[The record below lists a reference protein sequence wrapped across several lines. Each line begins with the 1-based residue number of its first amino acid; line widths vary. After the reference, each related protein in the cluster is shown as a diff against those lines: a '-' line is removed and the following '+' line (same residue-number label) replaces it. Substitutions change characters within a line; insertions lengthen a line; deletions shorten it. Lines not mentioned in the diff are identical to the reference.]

1 MNKSLTPRS
10 APQPPKGGAAALQ
23 STPFRGQG
31 GLTPPLGGLGATP
44 QDVCFQ
50 LFADK
55 IDYYHHWY
63 HDRPMLIT
71 SERRDELRRMQA
83 LLYKCIVYMAE
94 HYREWVPQYM
104 PLDDKVMEIL
114 DRQSRYPFRAGAYRP
129 DYLISDDG
137 RLLFVEITSRFF
149 GHGIWAN
156 YPSEAMAQQFMA
168 EHQPSAPQPPEG
180 GAKRC
185 AATPPSG
192 GWGAYNSL
200 LTYMRD
206 IIPPLGGQGASIYVL
221 KSSDRGSESTFYTKF
236 YEYYGHEVTIYEAAE
251 VEANIDQWSHDAVV
265 FSALNQHDLLSFKM
279 ETLQAMID
287 VRMLNDFRT
296 IFLTHDKRFL
306 HLIFVDDFTRQCL
319 TEEETTF
326 LRQHT
331 IPTYLAQQAPQPPK
345 GGAAAQQDTPFRGQE
360 GLTPPLGGLGAEAD
374 AWEDALLHKDRYILK
389 PYDLGKSVG
398 LYAGVMTD
406 EETWRKIL
414 APQPPKGGE
423 PTGCAATPPLG
434 GWGAGRVLHSA
445 DPVYYSR
452 LKEYAQ
458 KNRNHPTEAESLLW
472 SVLSGKGLDG
482 VKFRRQHI
490 IGQYIADFVCLDKGL
505 VVELDGHHHSLPPFC
520 EDDAVRTEYLNKEG
534 YHVIRFTNE
543 QVIHHLDDTLKQIRA
558 ALRTP
563 PLGGWGA
570 YILQP
575 FIKQRTY
582 PCVWEGK
589 HYDEYVCGMMLCMDD
604 RYFDSG
610 VFRTSSAPVTN
621 KVDDRKMCV
630 IHSDDEELKKYCY
643 VL

>member
-1 MNKSLTPRS
+1 MTC
-10 APQPPKGGAAALQ
+10 
-23 STPFRGQG
+23 
-31 GLTPPLGGLGATP
+31 

-55 IDYYHHWY
+55 TDYYHHWY
-63 HDRPMLIT
+63 HAKPMLIT
-71 SERRDELRRMQA
+71 SERREELRRMQA

-94 HYREWVPQYM
+94 HYREWVPEYM
-104 PLDDKVMEIL
+104 PLDEKVMEIL

-129 DYLISDDG
+129 DYIISEDG

-156 YPSEAMAQQFMA
+156 YPSVVKAQQFMA
-168 EHQPSAPQPPEG
+168 EHP
-180 GAKRC
+180 GA
-185 AATPPSG
+185 S
-192 GWGAYNSL
+192 WESSYDEL

-206 IIPPLGGQGASIYVL
+206 IIPAGRPLYVL

-251 VEANIDQWSHDAVV
+251 VEEHIDQWSHDAMV

-296 IFLTHDKRFL
+296 IFLAHDKRFL
-306 HLIFVDDFTRQCL
+306 HLIFVDDFTRECL
-319 TEEETTF
+319 TEEETSF

-331 IPTYLAQQAPQPPK
+331 IPTYLPPK
-345 GGAAAQQDTPFRGQE
+345 GTMDNGQ
-360 GLTPPLGGLGAEAD
+360 LTIDNSEI
-374 AWEDALLHKDRYILK
+374 WEDALQHKDRYILK

-406 EETWRKIL
+406 EDTWK
-414 APQPPKGGE
+414 
-423 PTGCAATPPLG
+423 
-434 GWGAGRVLHSA
+434 
-445 DPVYYSR
+445 
-452 LKEYAQ
+452 
-458 KNRNHPTEAESLLW
+458 SLLT
-472 SVLSGKGLDG
+472 SHLS
-482 VKFRRQHI
+482 
-490 IGQYIADFVCLDKGL
+490 
-505 VVELDGHHHSLPPFC
+505 SL
-520 EDDAVRTEYLNKEG
+520 TS
-534 YHVIRFTNE
+534 
-543 QVIHHLDDTLKQIRA
+543 Q
-558 ALRTP
+558 
-563 PLGGWGA
+563 

-575 FIKQRTY
+575 FIHQRTY

-621 KVDDRKMCV
+621 KVDHRKMCV
-630 IHSDDEELKKYCY
+630 IHSDDEEFEKTMKTKCY
-643 VL
+643 ML

>member
-1 MNKSLTPRS
+1 MQMKNP
-10 APQPPKGGAAALQ
+10 
-23 STPFRGQG
+23 TPF
-31 GLTPPLGGLGATP
+31 
-44 QDVCFQ
+44 DVCRQ

-55 IDYYHHWY
+55 TEYYHHWY
-63 HDRPMLIT
+63 HAKPMLIT

-94 HYREWVPQYM
+94 HYREWVSEYM
-104 PLDDKVMEIL
+104 PLEEKVMEIL

-137 RLLFVEITSRFF
+137 RLLLVEITSRFF

-156 YPSEAMAQQFMA
+156 YPSVVKAQQFMA
-168 EHQPSAPQPPEG
+168 EHP
-180 GAKRC
+180 GA
-185 AATPPSG
+185 S
-192 GWGAYNSL
+192 WESSYNEL

-206 IIPPLGGQGASIYVL
+206 IIPAGRPLYVL

-236 YEYYGHEVTIYEAAE
+236 YEYYGHEVTVYEAAE

-296 IFLTHDKRFL
+296 IFLAHDKRFL

-319 TEEETTF
+319 TEEETAF

-331 IPTYLAQQAPQPPK
+331 IPTYLPPQQAPHPPK
-345 GGAAAQQDTPFRGQE
+345 GGVAAQQDTPFRGQE
-360 GLTPPLGGLGAEAD
+360 GLTPPLEGLG
-374 AWEDALLHKDRYILK
+374 AWEDALIHKDNYILK

-406 EETWRKIL
+406 EDTWRKIITCQPL
-414 APQPPKGGE
+414 APQPPKGG
-423 PTGCAATPPLG
+423 
-434 GWGAGRVLHSA
+434 GRVLHSA

-490 IGQYIADFVCLDKGL
+490 IGQYIADFVCLDKGV

-534 YHVIRFTNE
+534 YYVIRFTNE

-563 PLGGWGA
+563 PLGGRGA

-575 FIKQRTY
+575 FIQQRTY

-630 IHSDDEELKKYCY
+630 IHSDAEELKKKCY
-643 VL
+643 IL

>member
-1 MNKSLTPRS
+1 MNKH
-10 APQPPKGGAAALQ
+10 QPPYPLKGEKPTECTA
-23 STPFRGQG
+23 
-31 GLTPPLGGLGATP
+31 TPPLGGLGASP
-44 QDVCFQ
+44 QDVCAK
-50 LFADK
+50 LFAGK
-55 IDYYHHWY
+55 LDYYHHWY
-63 HDRPMLIT
+63 HSKPMLIT

-83 LLYKCIVYMAE
+83 LLYKCIAYMAE
-94 HYREWVPQYM
+94 HYREWVPKYM
-104 PLDDKVMEIL
+104 PLDEKVMEIL

-156 YPSEAMAQQFMA
+156 YPSVVKAEQFMA
-168 EHQPSAPQPPEG
+168 EHQPSAPQPPKG

-236 YEYYGHEVTIYEAAE
+236 YEYYGHEVTVYEAAE

-279 ETLQAMID
+279 DTLQAMID

-296 IFLTHDKRFL
+296 IFLAHDKRFL

-319 TEEETTF
+319 TPEETAF

-331 IPTYLAQQAPQPPK
+331 IPTYLYNNMYK
-345 GGAAAQQDTPFRGQE
+345 E
-360 GLTPPLGGLGAEAD
+360 M
-374 AWEDALLHKDRYILK
+374 WEDALNHKDKYILK

-414 APQPPKGGE
+414 APQPPK
-423 PTGCAATPPLG
+423 
-434 GWGAGRVLHSA
+434 GAGRVLHSA

-543 QVIHHLDDTLKQIRA
+543 QVIHHLDDTLEQIRA
-558 ALRTP
+558 ALQTP
-563 PLGGWGA
+563 PLGGRGA

-575 FIKQRTY
+575 FIHQRTY

>member
-1 MNKSLTPRS
+1 MGSSAWATSQNFLRMNKH
-10 APQPPKGGAAALQ
+10 QPPYPLKGEKPTECIA
-23 STPFRGQG
+23 
-31 GLTPPLGGLGATP
+31 TPPLGGLRATP
-44 QDVCFQ
+44 QDVCCQ

-55 IDYYHHWY
+55 TAYYHQWY

-94 HYREWVPQYM
+94 HYREWVPRYM
-104 PLDDKVMEIL
+104 PLDDKVMEVL

-129 DYLISDDG
+129 DYLIREDG
-137 RLLFVEITSRFF
+137 QLLLVEITSRFF

-156 YPSEAMAQQFMA
+156 YPSVVKA
-168 EHQPSAPQPPEG
+168 EQLAPQPPEG

-192 GWGAYNSL
+192 GGGAYNSL

-206 IIPPLGGQGASIYVL
+206 IIPAGRPLYVL

-236 YEYYGHEVTIYEAAE
+236 YEYYGHEVTVYEAAE
-251 VEANIDQWSHDAVV
+251 VEVNIDQWSHDAVV

-296 IFLTHDKRFL
+296 IFLMHDKRFL
-306 HLIFVDDFTRQCL
+306 SLIFVDEFTQQCL
-319 TEEETTF
+319 TQEETLF

-331 IPTYLAQQAPQPPK
+331 IPTYLAPEQAPQPPE
-345 GGAAAQQDTPFRGQE
+345 GGEAARLEVPPSGGRGAC
-360 GLTPPLGGLGAEAD
+360 LG
-374 AWEDALLHKDRYILK
+374 AWEDALIHKDNYILK

-414 APQPPKGGE
+414 APQPLKGG
-423 PTGCAATPPLG
+423 
-434 GWGAGRVLHSA
+434 GRVLHSA

-490 IGQYIADFVCLDKGL
+490 IGQYIADFVCLDKGV

-534 YHVIRFTNE
+534 YYVIRFTNE

-563 PLGGWGA
+563 PLGGRGA

-575 FIKQRTY
+575 FIHQRTY

-630 IHSDDEELKKYCY
+630 IHSDDNKLKAKCF